1 MVRLIYFADRYDIKE
16 YDKMPLPVDLYNS
29 EGAIMARKGQKLPR
43 NRLLNTYIYDEE
55 TDGGPMDTLNVNE
68 DISQLIAFMDEAD
81 SLDEVGS
88 REVIREKISHTMTD
102 AFTEESAERI
112 DEKLSSID
120 FEPLPDVKMNLRRN
134 VYQMKEI
141 FQKQLEGN
149 VTKLASS
156 NNQKF
161 SNSIAQYLDTI
172 LDRNLYASDYMDMVN
187 SVRTPE
193 NYLTFSHSCS
203 VAFYALSITKKLQI
217 LKEDLFDSY
226 DPGKWLP
233 MKTAKHLTETEPL
246 LLSNRLLRYIDHQ
259 KEIINIKYSD
269 AVRNVLFE
277 KIHDLMYE
285 YASIDT
291 HKKYPSM
298 QISFDDANRRLI
310 AVAALNHDIGKI
322 CIPNSILNKAGR
334 LSREE
339 ARTMERHPALSVSKL
354 QELGIENKKLFAYI
368 LGHHRLSPER
378 GYPPL
383 RKMPPVESKIIAIA
397 DIFDGIRAPKFW
409 GSAGEQEAALS
420 YITSLHE
427 EGCFDLPL
435 YLAAVHTFEEYN
447 HMYVGQRKKQSIDL
461 QQ

>member
-16 YDKMPLPVDLYNS
+16 YDKIPLPVDLYNS

-172 LDRNLYASDYMDMVN
+172 LDRNL
-187 SVRTPE
+187 
-193 NYLTFSHSCS
+193 L
-203 VAFYALSITKKLQI
+203 LQI
-217 LKEDLFDSY
+217 IWT
-226 DPGKWLP
+226 WLIRY
-233 MKTAKHLTETEPL
+233 AHLRIILPFL
-246 LLSNRLLRYIDHQ
+246 IPVRWPFMPFRLP
-259 KEIINIKYSD
+259 
-269 AVRNVLFE
+269 RNFR
-277 KIHDLMYE
+277 
-285 YASIDT
+285 
-291 HKKYPSM
+291 
-298 QISFDDANRRLI
+298 F
-310 AVAALNHDIGKI
+310 
-322 CIPNSILNKAGR
+322 
-334 LSREE
+334 
-339 ARTMERHPALSVSKL
+339 
-354 QELGIENKKLFAYI
+354 
-368 LGHHRLSPER
+368 
-378 GYPPL
+378 
-383 RKMPPVESKIIAIA
+383 
-397 DIFDGIRAPKFW
+397 
-409 GSAGEQEAALS
+409 
-420 YITSLHE
+420 
-427 EGCFDLPL
+427 
-435 YLAAVHTFEEYN
+435 
-447 HMYVGQRKKQSIDL
+447 
-461 QQ
+461 